1 MISLSSALPLLVR
14 SLVQFTVAVYV
25 LGAQP
30 VAAAEELLV
39 HVLSAGAPVS
49 GASVVIDGVTRG
61 RTLQDGSLLVDINAA
76 AVLSFCSESGRMRRL
91 GRCRSSC

>member
-30 VAAAEELLV
+30 VAAAEDPLL
-39 HVLSAGAPVS
+39 HVLWPGWCA
-49 GASVVIDGVTRG
+49 I
-61 RTLQDGSLLVDINAA
+61 Q
-76 AVLSFCSESGRMRRL
+76 
-91 GRCRSSC
+91 

>member
-30 VAAAEELLV
+30 VAAAEDLLL
-39 HVLSAGAPVS
+39 HVLWPGWCA
-49 GASVVIDGVTRG
+49 I
-61 RTLQDGSLLVDINAA
+61 Q
-76 AVLSFCSESGRMRRL
+76 
-91 GRCRSSC
+91 